1 MLYYIVKNVI
11 QSRNVFLFSLI
22 IRLSNTSVFMRR
34 IKLLFRKAVSSQ
46 NSKAAKAS
54 HQIFNSYN
62 TLSCKKALSK
72 KHFTENGKVSAL
84 ICKILLLRNENGEEI
99 PFSAAVYHT
108 QKGGSSPPFLSFC
121 FPDFCCI
128 KQFPNISSFLK
139 LLQHGLYPLSNRS
152 FYSCLF
158 GCNAFLH

>member
-34 IKLLFRKAVSSQ
+34 IKLLFGKAVSSQ

-62 TLSCKKALSK
+62 TLSCKKALYRKRESFCAYLQNPFIAKRKRRRNPFLRRSLSHTERRLFSPFSK
-72 KHFTENGKVSAL
+72 
-84 ICKILLLRNENGEEI
+84 LLLSGLLLHQAISKRFI
-99 PFSAAVYHT
+99 VFKAAAARVLPA
-108 QKGGSSPPFLSFC
+108 Q
-121 FPDFCCI
+121 
-128 KQFPNISSFLK
+128 
-139 LLQHGLYPLSNRS
+139 
-152 FYSCLF
+152 
-158 GCNAFLH
+158 

>member
-34 IKLLFRKAVSSQ
+34 IKLLFGKAVSSQ

-62 TLSCKKALSK
+62 TLSCKKNHFQKSTLQKTGKFLRLSAKSFYCETKTAK
-72 KHFTENGKVSAL
+72 KSL
-84 ICKILLLRNENGEEI
+84 
-99 PFSAAVYHT
+99 
-108 QKGGSSPPFLSFC
+108 SPP
-121 FPDFCCI
+121 
-128 KQFPNISSFLK
+128 QFITHRK
-139 LLQHGLYPLSNRS
+139 E
-152 FYSCLF
+152 
-158 GCNAFLH
+158 AFLPLF

>member
-34 IKLLFRKAVSSQ
+34 IKLLFGKAVSSQ

-62 TLSCKKALSK
+62 TLSCKKSTFKKALYRKRESFCAYLQNPFIAKRKRRRNPFLRRSLSHTERRLFSPFSK
-72 KHFTENGKVSAL
+72 
-84 ICKILLLRNENGEEI
+84 LLLSGLLLYQAISKRFI
-99 PFSAAVYHT
+99 VFKAAAARALPA
-108 QKGGSSPPFLSFC
+108 Q
-121 FPDFCCI
+121 
-128 KQFPNISSFLK
+128 
-139 LLQHGLYPLSNRS
+139 
-152 FYSCLF
+152 
-158 GCNAFLH
+158 